1 MVSTFKKI
9 SQFPRKIPR
18 FLKEV
23 RSELKKVSWS
33 TREELMNATW
43 VVILASALLT
53 AYIAGIDVFLS
64 KVIQYFLK

>member
-1 MVSTFKKI
+1 MAFVITKI
-9 SQFPRKIPR
+9 SQLPKSIPR

-43 VVILASALLT
+43 IVILASALLT
-53 AYIAGIDVFLS
+53 AYIAGIDILLS
-64 KVIQYFLK
+64 KVIHYFLK